1 MSRRRS
7 SAGPMSL
14 HIFDAASSRASRS
27 MSSSIFR
34 RAAGGNPSYR
44 PLFTTESRCLRRAS
58 PAYSWYMRCSRML
71 SGICEPVTFGT
82 DTVAGGPLAD
92 ALHGPGRPVWQLQA
106 ILNSVGQL
114 EVAEFV

>member
-1 MSRRRS
+1 
-7 SAGPMSL
+7 
-14 HIFDAASSRASRS
+14 
-27 MSSSIFR
+27 
-34 RAAGGNPSYR
+34 
-44 PLFTTESRCLRRAS
+44 
-58 PAYSWYMRCSRML
+58 ML

-92 ALHGPGRPVWQLQA
+92 ALHGPGRPIWQLQA